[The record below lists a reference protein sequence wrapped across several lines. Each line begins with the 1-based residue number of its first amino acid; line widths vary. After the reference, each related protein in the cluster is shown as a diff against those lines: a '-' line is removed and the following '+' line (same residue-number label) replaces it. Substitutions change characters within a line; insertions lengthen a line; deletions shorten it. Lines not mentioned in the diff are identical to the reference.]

1 MIGALGGFFFSAVFG
16 ESVEL
21 LDYLQRYF
29 QLVGSA
35 GGAEPSPMASVWDMI
50 RWPLFAFL
58 LGYSAFGAVGLPL
71 LMAVRGFMLSFAAA
85 TFVRLLGLP
94 GLAAALVAFG
104 LTALIAIPVLFVV
117 SRDAFRQ
124 SLSHLSGSPAP
135 AVAWPVRLRSLAP
148 CLGLLVLA
156 AALQQT
162 VMPALLT
169 AVCAHL
175 FAP

>member
-1 MIGALGGFFFSAVFG
+1 MAGALGGFFFSAVFG
-16 ESVEL
+16 ESAEL

-35 GGAEPSPMASVWDMI
+35 GGSDPSPLASVWDMV

-58 LGYSAFGAVGLPL
+58 LGYSAFGTVGLPL

-85 TFVRLLGLP
+85 TLVRLLGLP
-94 GLAAALVAFG
+94 GLAAALVSFG
-104 LTALIAIPVLFVV
+104 ITALIAIPVLFVV
-117 SRDAFRQ
+117 ARDAFRQ
-124 SLSHLSGSPAP
+124 SLNCLSGAP
-135 AVAWPVRLRSLAP
+135 ASSVAWSARLKSLAP
-148 CLGLLVLA
+148 CSGLLILA